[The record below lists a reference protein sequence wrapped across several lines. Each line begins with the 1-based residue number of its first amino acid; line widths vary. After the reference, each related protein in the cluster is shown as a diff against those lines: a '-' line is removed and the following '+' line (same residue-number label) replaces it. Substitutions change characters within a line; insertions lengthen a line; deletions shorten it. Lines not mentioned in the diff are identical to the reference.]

1 MKNLYKKINEYW
13 FRYKQWGESSII
25 GNLIVGTVKVVFIT
39 IFLVLVYL
47 LFYFLF
53 VVGPFKDKTP
63 SDSSVTDSSGTA
75 NDNCTVTGINL
86 HGTILTYLP
95 LHADN
100 DTYFNYDSVSSED
113 VVYAIK
119 QANENEKIKAIIIE
133 ADSPGGS
140 PVAGE
145 EIAVAVKNSKKPVVG
160 LIREIGSSAAYWS
173 ISSASKIFASKNS
186 NVGGIGVTSSYLSNV
201 VKNTTDGY
209 TYEQLSAGKYKDSG
223 SADKPLTTEEKVLFM
238 RDINIVYENFI
249 AVISQNRKIPI
260 EKVRS
265 YADGSTVMGATAKE
279 MGLVDEIGGLPEVE
293 QYLEKTIGEK
303 PETCWQ

>member
-1 MKNLYKKINEYW
+1 MKKLFNKINELW
-13 FRYKQWGESSII
+13 LSFRKWSDENIFGYLI
-25 GNLIVGTVKVVFIT
+25 GSTVKIVLIVIVFAA
-39 IFLVLVYL
+39 
-47 LFYFLF
+47 LFYSLF
-53 VVGPFKDKTP
+53 VVGPFKDKAP
-63 SDSSVTDSSGTA
+63 VDPAVTDSTSTA

-95 LHADN
+95 LHAEN
-100 DTYFNYDSVSSED
+100 DTYFDYDSVSSED

-223 SADKPLTTEEKVLFM
+223 SADKPLTAEEKVLFM
-238 RDINIVYENFI
+238 RDVNIVYENFI
-249 AVISQNRKIPI
+249 TVISQNRKISI
-260 EKVRS
+260 DKVRG
-265 YADGSTVMGATAKE
+265 YADGATVMGATAKE
-279 MGLVDEIGGLPEVE
+279 RGLIDEIGGLPEVE
-293 QYLEKTIGEK
+293 QYLEKTTGEK